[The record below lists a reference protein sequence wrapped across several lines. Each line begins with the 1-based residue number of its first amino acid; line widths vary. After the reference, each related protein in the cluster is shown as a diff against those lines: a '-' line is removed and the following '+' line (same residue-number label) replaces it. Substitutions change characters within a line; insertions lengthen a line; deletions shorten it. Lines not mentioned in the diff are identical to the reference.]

1 MRHYFTSGPV
11 AAHPGGMRA
20 PATKGPLIA
29 PACLSDGLTARPRGA
44 AVAAVDLAPVAAVA
58 AANLW
63 VGSISTAI
71 LTPSGSTNGAWTG
84 STTAG
89 GNASTNC
96 SAWT

>member
-44 AVAAVDLAPVAAVA
+44 AVAAVDLAPVAAAADDHLATATRTQEQTALSRFGLSTVA
-58 AANLW
+58 DA
-63 VGSISTAI
+63 
-71 LTPSGSTNGAWTG
+71 P
-84 STTAG
+84 
-89 GNASTNC
+89 
-96 SAWT
+96 